1 MNTRKALSLMLV
13 VFFVFSL
20 VLVIGCEPAEE
31 PEPEPDEEEA
41 VEPDPD
47 EEEEVGPVR
56 WTIAS
61 GWVAGVY
68 YPISGAMSRVAYENM
83 DNISLT
89 AEASGASVANA
100 RLIGTKDAELA
111 ILQNDIAYYAYN
123 GVEMYEG
130 EAVPEMRGFFTL
142 YPEHCQIVA
151 SADAGIEN
159 PGDLA
164 GKDVAVG
171 PLGSGTEANAVQ
183 ILEAYDLTFDDLG
196 SVERITASEAADF
209 LRDGRVDAAFFT
221 VGLGAAAIE
230 EVAIVKDVEI
240 VTIDDDKIDW
250 LIETYPYYSKEVIPA
265 DTYSGVPESTTVAV
279 LAMVVGHADLSED
292 LAYEFTSQI
301 FENIDT
307 IHGAHERGT
316 LITLDT
322 ALEGMPIELHPGAEK
337 YFEEQGLL
345 N

>member
-1 MNTRKALSLMLV
+1 MDFRKVL
-13 VFFVFSL
+13 SL
-20 VLVIGCEPAEE
+20 VLVLIFMVTLVMVVGCEEE
-31 PEPEPDEEEA
+31 AAGPEPE
-41 VEPDPD
+41 
-47 EEEEVGPVR
+47 EEVDGPVR

-68 YPISGAMSRVAYENM
+68 YPVSGAMSRVAYENM

-89 AEASGASVANA
+89 AESSGASVANA

-123 GVEMYEG
+123 GVQMFEDEG
-130 EAVPEMRGFFTL
+130 VPEMRGFFTL

-151 SADAGIEN
+151 SADSGIEN
-159 PGDLA
+159 AGDLA
-164 GKDVAVG
+164 GKAVAVG

-196 SVERITASEAADF
+196 SVERLTASEAADF
-209 LRDGRVDAAFFT
+209 LRDDRIDAAFFT
-221 VGLGAAAIE
+221 TGLGAAAIE
-230 EVAIVKDVEI
+230 EVAIVKDVIMVDIE
-240 VTIDDDKIDW
+240 DDKIDW
-250 LIETYPYYSKEVIPA
+250 LLETYPYYSKEVIPA
-265 DTYSGVPESTTVAV
+265 ETYSGVPEATTVAV

-292 LAYEFTSQI
+292 LAYEFTSML

-337 YFEEQGLL
+337 YYQEQGLVE
-345 N
+345 

>member
-1 MNTRKALSLMLV
+1 MNTRKVLSLFLV
-13 VFFVFSL
+13 VFFVL
-20 VLVIGCEPAEE
+20 GLMMVVGCEP
-31 PEPEPDEEEA
+31 EEA
-41 VEPDPD
+41 VEPDP
-47 EEEEVGPVR
+47 EEPDGPQR

-68 YPISGAMSRVAYENM
+68 YPVSGAMSRVAYEEM
-83 DNISLT
+83 DNLSLT
-89 AEASGASVANA
+89 AESSGASVANA
-100 RLIGTKDAELA
+100 RLIGTRDAELA
-111 ILQNDIAYYAYN
+111 ILQNDIAYYSQQ
-123 GVEMYEG
+123 GIEMFEG

-196 SVERITASEAADF
+196 SVERLTASEAADF
-209 LRDGRVDAAFFT
+209 LRDDRIDAAFFT

-230 EVAIVKDVEI
+230 EVAIIKDVVI
-240 VTIDDDKIDW
+240 VDIEDDKIDW
-250 LIETYPYYSKEVIPA
+250 LIETYPYYSEEVIPA
-265 DTYSGVPESTTVAV
+265 ETYSGVPEAQTVAV
-279 LAMVVGHADLSED
+279 LAMVVGHADLPED
-292 LAYEFTSQI
+292 LAYEFTSGI

-322 ALEGMPIELHPGAEK
+322 ALDGMPIELHPGAER
-337 YFEEQGLL
+337 YFQEQGLVD
-345 N
+345 

>member
-1 MNTRKALSLMLV
+1 MEFRKVLSLMLV
-13 VFFVFSL
+13 LLFMSALLMVG
-20 VLVIGCEPAEE
+20 GC
-31 PEPEPDEEEA
+31 EEEA
-41 VEPDPD
+41 AEP
-47 EEEEVGPVR
+47 EEVDGPVR

-68 YPISGAMSRVAYENM
+68 YPISGAMSRMAYDHIE
-83 DNISLT
+83 NISIT

-100 RLIGTKDAELA
+100 RLIGTRDAELA

-123 GVEMYEG
+123 GIEMYED
-130 EAVPEMRGFFTL
+130 EAVPEMRGLFTL

-151 SADAGIEN
+151 SAEAGIEN

-164 GKDVAVG
+164 GKNVAVG

-196 SVERITASEAADF
+196 SVERLTASEASDF
-209 LRDGRVDAAFFT
+209 LRDGRIDAAFFT

-279 LAMVVGHADLSED
+279 LAMIVGHADLSED
-292 LAYEFTSQI
+292 LVYEFVSGI
-301 FENIDT
+301 FDNLDQPQSVQE
-307 IHGAHERGT
+307 AHERGT
-316 LITLDT
+316 MITMDT

-337 YFEEQGLL
+337 YFQEQGLVE
-345 N
+345 